1 MLLVGIFLGFS
12 LHVHSFL
19 PHSRVLLVTSAD
31 AQLAA
36 MRQPLLDVSLHAVLV
51 CPLSLHGSNRNP
63 SPATP
68 ANEGQISAWSLSS
81 IVTFPWGIGFSR
93 NPSNM
98 ISNTQ

>member
-1 MLLVGIFLGFS
+1 MLLAGIFIGFS
-12 LHVHSFL
+12 LHVHSFR
-19 PHSRVLLVTSAD
+19 PRSRALLVTSAD
-31 AQLAA
+31 AQLAV
-36 MRQPLLDVSLHAVLV
+36 MLQPLLGVRLHAVLM
-51 CPLSLHGSNRNP
+51 CPLSSHGSNKNP

-81 IVTFPWGIGFSR
+81 IVTCPWGIGFSR